1 MTQGRLSKMLPQE
14 RERTLGCG
22 ILEGKK
28 QREAL
33 KVKARTV
40 SPRPVQFLL
49 SEVVVRLPSPRSL
62 SRVSWLPGSR
72 CSAAC
77 RGAAV
82 LERSPDS
89 GTARTWLVFY
99 LTTGECHSS
108 ENSPSN
114 DLSKFCLF
122 HSLPSLVYLNQH
134 KKRHVLRYPTSSP
147 TSLGTGDLVK
157 SYPVLL
163 FHRDPATLTVL

>member
-14 RERTLGCG
+14 RERTSGCG
-22 ILEGKK
+22 ILERKK

-122 HSLPSLVYLNQH
+122 HSLPSLVYLYQH
-134 KKRHVLRYPTSSP
+134 KQDTSSNI
-147 TSLGTGDLVK
+147 
-157 SYPVLL
+157 
-163 FHRDPATLTVL
+163 